1 MSFLSFAP
9 PKADKG
15 KTMKLFAMNV
25 RISALPSHPDARI
38 YASTSLANGL
48 IFANDTTEAEAIME
62 QHLLSYHWKI
72 VEILTIQESHPS
84 LAQGHEH
91 LERMLAQAL
100 QYRAGIEIFPSA
112 FDSDPGQPN

>member
-1 MSFLSFAP
+1 
-9 PKADKG
+9 
-15 KTMKLFAMNV
+15 MKLFAMNV
-25 RISALPSHPDARI
+25 RISALPSHPDVRI
-38 YASTSLANGL
+38 LAGTGFANGL
-48 IFANDTTEAEAIME
+48 IFANDIKEAETVME
-62 QHLLSYHWKI
+62 QNLLSHHWKI
-72 VEILTIQESHPS
+72 VEILMIQESDPS